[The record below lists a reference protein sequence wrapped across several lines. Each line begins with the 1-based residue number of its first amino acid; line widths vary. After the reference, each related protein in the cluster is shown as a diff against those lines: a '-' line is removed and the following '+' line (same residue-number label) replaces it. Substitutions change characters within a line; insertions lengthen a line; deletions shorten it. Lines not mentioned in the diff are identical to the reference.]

1 VIKRSWW
8 KCRWQR
14 LDANDYYVD
23 EINLLKHLIRTEK
36 QQQIKRNS
44 GMGFLIFSDDR
55 VVKDIRYEPKFFQQ
69 LCERSLS
76 QAAIQRLNMNHW
88 KIEHA
93 FSESEIIWEDLY
105 KDQTVSTVKTLVLW
119 VILIMLSVI
128 LITPV
133 MLADTAAEIVSQLSY
148 DIPFLKKTSVTTYV
162 TTAMT
167 VFFNVIVIPFFI
179 DIMVLL
185 EDHPSKSR
193 R

>member
-1 VIKRSWW
+1 
-8 KCRWQR
+8 
-14 LDANDYYVD
+14 
-23 EINLLKHLIRTEK
+23 
-36 QQQIKRNS
+36 
-44 GMGFLIFSDDR
+44 
-55 VVKDIRYEPKFFQQ
+55 
-69 LCERSLS
+69 
-76 QAAIQRLNMNHW
+76 MNHW